1 MKTKNKIG
9 LIRAVA
15 LLSAMLF
22 INLCVAAQNDP
33 TTTGSTAQTTSS
45 STKKITRSNH
55 RKRKHAKRR
64 STRTNTQAAQS
75 STVETTS
82 DATSVPKATQEGN
95 KLNQQGEV
103 GAQAKDNVRETSGSR
118 RITNRNRKYI
128 PTPAPPMKAGQ
139 PSEQAGEVAPTPA
152 PAKPVK
158 P

>member
-9 LIRAVA
+9 LIHTVA
-15 LLSAMLF
+15 LLAVMLVAN
-22 INLCVAAQNDP
+22 ICVNAQNDP
-33 TTTGSTAQTTSS
+33 TTTGSTAQTTTS

-55 RKRKHAKRR
+55 RKRRQSTRR
-64 STRTNTQAAQS
+64 STRTSTQAAQS
-75 STVETTS
+75 ATVETTS

-103 GAQAKDNVRETSGSR
+103 GAQAKDNARETSSGRRTSR
-118 RITNRNRKYI
+118 QKKYI